1 MNARE
6 SLEKRKPSHN
16 VPWDVNCHNHN
27 GEWYAGSLYKLKLE
41 LLYNQQCHSWTY
53 IQSAGVQ
60 LQQPGIQ
67 PEEMDG
73 VSDDDVASDS

>member
-41 LLYNQQCHSWTY
+41 LLYNPTMPLLDIY
-53 IQSAGVQ
+53 
-60 LQQPGIQ
+60 
-67 PEEMDG
+67 PECR
-73 VSDDDVASDS
+73 SPAPAARDST